1 MAEYG
6 RAPSLSE
13 EPGYQRDRDGPVAG
27 LVEALSLG
35 LRVKG
40 VMSTIVQLLV
50 SGIMLGGIY
59 ALMSIGLTLIFGVLK
74 IVNFAHGEFLM
85 LAMYVAWAIV
95 SATGITTYTAM
106 AVVTPLL
113 FGFGLLVYLLI
124 VRPGIAKPHLV
135 VVFATMGLSIA
146 MQNLALV
153 AMTADLRD
161 VPPLFGGTPIK
172 FGPLYFRV
180 ELLVGFLISIA
191 ITLALMIF
199 VKRTY
204 VGKAIRATVQDRDAA
219 MLMGINVPR
228 LFLLT
233 FAGGSALVGIAGCI
247 MLPLYSTFPTVGL
260 NFVLI
265 AYVVVVLGG
274 MGSME
279 GAFLGGICVG
289 IVQSLSG
296 YYVAPAYGQ
305 MFYFLVFLLVMIF
318 RPNGLLGQR
327 GAAMVGINE

>member
-1 MAEYG
+1 M
-6 RAPSLSE
+6 
-13 EPGYQRDRDGPVAG
+13 D
-27 LVEALSLG
+27 
-35 LRVKG
+35 
-40 VMSTIVQLLV
+40 TILQLLV
-50 SGIMLGGIY
+50 SGVMLGGIY

-85 LAMYVAWAIV
+85 LAMYAAWAMVSLAGVNAYVAAIV
-95 SATGITTYTAM
+95 VM
-106 AVVTPLL
+106 PVL
-113 FGFGLLVYLLI
+113 FGFGALAYLLT
-124 VRPGIAKPHLV
+124 VRPAVDKPHLI
-135 VVFATMGLSIA
+135 VVFATMGLSIV

-153 AMTADLRD
+153 MMTADLRD
-161 VPPLFGGTPIK
+161 VSPLFGGTPIRI
-172 FGPLYFRV
+172 GSLYLRV
-180 ELLVGFLISIA
+180 ELVLGFLISAA
-191 ITLALMIF
+191 ITLALMAFI
-199 VKRTY
+199 KRSY

-233 FAGGSALVGIAGCI
+233 FAGGSALVGLAGCI
-247 MLPLYSTFPTVGL
+247 MMPLYSTFPTVGL

-279 GAFLGGICVG
+279 GAFLGGICIG
-289 IVQSLSG
+289 LVQSLSS

-318 RPNGLLGQR
+318 RPDGLFGQR

>member
-1 MAEYG
+1 
-6 RAPSLSE
+6 
-13 EPGYQRDRDGPVAG
+13 
-27 LVEALSLG
+27 
-35 LRVKG
+35 
-40 VMSTIVQLLV
+40 
-50 SGIMLGGIY
+50 
-59 ALMSIGLTLIFGVLK
+59 
-74 IVNFAHGEFLM
+74 
-85 LAMYVAWAIV
+85 
-95 SATGITTYTAM
+95 
-106 AVVTPLL
+106 
-113 FGFGLLVYLLI
+113 
-124 VRPGIAKPHLV
+124 
-135 VVFATMGLSIA
+135 
-146 MQNLALV
+146 
-153 AMTADLRD
+153 MTADLRD
-161 VPPLFGGTPIK
+161 VAPFLAELRSNSGRSTSQI
-172 FGPLYFRV
+172 
-180 ELLVGFLISIA
+180 ELLLGFLISIA

-204 VGKAIRATVQDRDAA
+204 IGKAIRATVQDRDAA

-279 GAFLGGICVG
+279 GAFLGGICIG

-305 MFYFLVFLLVMIF
+305 MFYFLIFLLVMVF

>member
-1 MAEYG
+1 
-6 RAPSLSE
+6 
-13 EPGYQRDRDGPVAG
+13 
-27 LVEALSLG
+27 
-35 LRVKG
+35 
-40 VMSTIVQLLV
+40 MSTIVQLLV

-135 VVFATMGLSIA
+135 VVFATMGLSLA

-204 VGKAIRATVQDRDAA
+204 IGKAIRATVQDRDAA

-279 GAFLGGICVG
+279 GALLGGICIG